1 MLQKDISVKRY
12 FSNLKVDIA
21 TGIVVKQPNC
31 YYSLSETLGNR
42 KHREQVTFEHKK
54 LKSGKKLYLRNEKPI
69 SKTSKF
75 FQLFFLFWMMMDF

>member
-31 YYSLSETLGNR
+31 YYSLSEILGNR
-42 KHREQVTFEHKK
+42 KHREQVTFENYN
-54 LKSGKKLYLRNEKPI
+54 SSSARNTKN
-69 SKTSKF
+69 
-75 FQLFFLFWMMMDF
+75 